1 MVTGAVALVAWQWP
15 AAPGDMPRGP
25 LLQAA
30 EQRQVLRVGVRSYP
44 RPTLGQEALVAEPD
58 ELDSQ
63 LAEALGSYLGLKVQ
77 LQALPDMPRG
87 PLLQAAEQR
96 QVLRVGVR
104 SYPRPTLGQEAL
116 VAEPDELDSQL
127 AEALGAYLGLKV
139 QLQALPD
146 TTGLNDGS
154 VDLVIAGSLKLP
166 VAADRVASLRKL
178 PVQYR
183 EGALIGLRN
192 APRRPIQGQSVCI
205 AIGSPWAQTLTQQG
219 AELRTYV
226 SSIRAAVAF
235 MAGECNLLA
244 EERNSL
250 QALAQA
256 PDWRFYTLLPQ
267 TLKASSDVRVYLSRT
282 DKQSRALINAALH
295 DWQARGGQTRAWD
308 VRSNALLVD
317 SLKIGDGLVCH

>member
-1 MVTGAVALVAWQWP
+1 MVIGAVALVAWQWP

-44 RPTLGQEALVAEPD
+44 RP
-58 ELDSQ
+58 S
-63 LAEALGSYLGLKVQ
+63 
-77 LQALPDMPRG
+77 
-87 PLLQAAEQR
+87 
-96 QVLRVGVR
+96 
-104 SYPRPTLGQEAL
+104 LGQEAL

-139 QLQALPD
+139 QLQALPQTAPLSD
-146 TTGLNDGS
+146 DR

-166 VAADRVASLRKL
+166 VEADRVASLRDL

-183 EGALIGLRN
+183 EGALLGLRN
-192 APRRPIQGQSVCI
+192 APVRPVRGQSVCV
-205 AIGSPWAQTLTQQG
+205 AVGSPWAQTLQQQG

-256 PDWRFYTLLPQ
+256 PDWRFYALLPQ
-267 TLKASSDVRVYLSRT
+267 TLKASSDLRVYLPVV
-282 DKQSRALINAALH
+282 DKQSRALINAALR
-295 DWQARGGQTRAWD
+295 DWQARGGQTRAWEL
-308 VRSNALLVD
+308 RSNALLVD

>member
-1 MVTGAVALVAWQWP
+1 MVVGAVSLVAWQWP
-15 AAPGDMPRGP
+15 LAPGEMPRGP

-44 RPTLGQEALVAEPD
+44 RP
-58 ELDSQ
+58 S
-63 LAEALGSYLGLKVQ
+63 
-77 LQALPDMPRG
+77 
-87 PLLQAAEQR
+87 
-96 QVLRVGVR
+96 
-104 SYPRPTLGQEAL
+104 LGQEAL

-139 QLQALPD
+139 QLQALPQS
-146 TTGLNDGS
+146 GPLSDGH

-166 VAADRVASLRKL
+166 VEADRVASLRDL
-178 PVQYR
+178 PVHYR
-183 EGALIGLRN
+183 AGALIGLRN
-192 APRRPIQGQSVCI
+192 APARPVRGQSVCL
-205 AIGSPWAQTLTQQG
+205 AMGSPWAQTLQQQG

-256 PDWRFYTLLPQ
+256 PDWRFYTVLPQ

>member
-77 LQALPDMPRG
+77 LQALPDTAG
-87 PLLQAAEQR
+87 F
-96 QVLRVGVR
+96 
-104 SYPRPTLGQEAL
+104 
-116 VAEPDELDSQL
+116 
-127 AEALGAYLGLKV
+127 
-139 QLQALPD
+139 
-146 TTGLNDGS
+146 NDGS

-205 AIGSPWAQTLTQQG
+205 AVGSPWAQTLVQQG

-256 PDWRFYTLLPQ
+256 PDWRFYTVLPQ

-308 VRSNALLVD
+308 LRSNALLVD